1 MIAKLVRFWSL
12 RQQAVTKGHGYEESG
27 SPGKTGVE
35 MSCGRVPNQGD
46 SRLCTPMLGNGRVG
60 EMLELLVGASV
71 GLEAE

>member
-1 MIAKLVRFWSL
+1 
-12 RQQAVTKGHGYEESG
+12 
-27 SPGKTGVE
+27 